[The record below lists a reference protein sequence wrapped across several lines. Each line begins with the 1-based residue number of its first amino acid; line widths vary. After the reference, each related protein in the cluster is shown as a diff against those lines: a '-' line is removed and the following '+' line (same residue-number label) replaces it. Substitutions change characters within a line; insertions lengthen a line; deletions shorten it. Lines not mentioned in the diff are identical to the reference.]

1 MSKRSQSEFP
11 LVLMALLTL
20 FTLVV
25 SIWGPETE
33 LASRFL
39 QSNVVTG
46 NSGPEFASPY
56 VTRRVCVDRV
66 HDGIATSTLNR
77 AGYLN
82 GGELVGVPETA
93 TDPDGDTLASYLG
106 IEDED
111 RNFMF
116 FDYATSSGQLFVSA
130 ARRGRPPWPRRRPGL
145 SGRRD
150 HSRRSRQVGCHNRG
164 HLARFLYSVAERRRS
179 VSVSSEGGLMTHDCD
194 RAAECP
200 CYQAGYLNG
209 QQTGEWTLADS
220 LELTAGR
227 MVVAALTIPPA
238 IYLAAVWLLEWEAL
252 AFASRVLFIGMA
264 AMAATGYGLR
274 AWRRG

>member
-1 MSKRSQSEFP
+1 MAKRSQSGFP
-11 LVLMALLTL
+11 LVLLALLTL

-46 NSGPEFASPY
+46 NSGPEFAAPY

-116 FDYATSSGQLFVSA
+116 FDYVTSSGQLFVSA
-130 ARRGRPPWPRRRPGL
+130 AGADDRLGLDADQVYPVVVTTADGRGKWDAITVGIWLDSSTASPGGD
-145 SGRRD
+145 GR
-150 HSRRSRQVGCHNRG
+150 
-164 HLARFLYSVAERRRS
+164 
-179 VSVSSEGGLMTHDCD
+179 
-194 RAAECP
+194 CP
-200 CYQAGYLNG
+200 
-209 QQTGEWTLADS
+209 
-220 LELTAGR
+220 
-227 MVVAALTIPPA
+227 
-238 IYLAAVWLLEWEAL
+238 
-252 AFASRVLFIGMA
+252 
-264 AMAATGYGLR
+264 
-274 AWRRG
+274 